1 MRLQARLRA
10 ACTALL
16 LTVALGPAA
25 RAQETPRVVLIS
37 VDGLRADVVST
48 ASTPNIAAL
57 AATGV
62 SAAQAVNDLPSATLP
77 NHASMLTGLIGDVH
91 GVIFDFSLPGRIAT
105 PTVFDYAHAAG
116 KRCAFFASK
125 TKLEFLAPPEVLED
139 FEIADPPFVAER
151 VRSLLTADGPD
162 LIFLHLREPDS
173 TGHRF
178 GWLSDEYMQAA
189 ADMDALIGEIAAAV
203 DADASRPTFLI
214 VTADHGGSGMGHGRN
229 NAEDRSIPWIVH
241 RPGVVPGGQIQ
252 DVVSIVDTAPT
263 ALWLLGLE
271 VPDGLSG
278 KARTEVLDANAVV
291 GDNFVVPPVGI
302 PCLLFAVTPAL
313 LGLWLHV
320 RAARG
325 AGRAARDA

>member
-1 MRLQARLRA
+1 VHFRSLLRA
-10 ACTALL
+10 AWAALL
-16 LTVALGPAA
+16 LAVARESTAL
-25 RAQETPRVVLIS
+25 AQQTPRVLLIS
-37 VDGLRADVVST
+37 VDGLRADAVSAVT
-48 ASTPNIAAL
+48 TPNIAAL
-57 AATGV
+57 AASGV
-62 SAAQAVNDLPSATLP
+62 SAAEAVNDLPSATLP

-105 PTVFDYAHAAG
+105 PTVFDFAHAAG

-125 TKLEFLAPPEVLED
+125 TKLEFLAPPEALEA
-139 FEIADPPFVAER
+139 FEIADPPVVAER
-151 VRSLLTADGPD
+151 VRALLVPGGPD
-162 LIFLHLREPDS
+162 LIFLHLRDPDS

-189 ADMDALIGEIAAAV
+189 ADMDALVGEIAAAI
-203 DADASRPTFLI
+203 DADASRPTFVI

-241 RPGVVPGGQIQ
+241 GPGVIAGGKIQ
-252 DVVSIVDTAPT
+252 DIVSIVDTAPT
-263 ALWLLGLE
+263 ALWLLGVD

-278 KARTEVLDANAVV
+278 KARTEVLDAAAIV

-313 LGLWLHV
+313 LGLWLHI

-325 AGRAARDA
+325 VGRTRRGG